1 MKFSQFLPMSITVRF
16 ILVLAYFFITSLN
29 HLSAQNNSIEHI
41 SNARAYYWLAR
52 SRSNAVYEAKIA
64 LKHLDSARYQ
74 LGVKEKNTPELIKAI
89 DDLTGELNALIGI
102 SLDNMNGKYPLYM
115 HLTGELRE
123 EYELRDEP
131 IEISIEDGIQALL
144 DANNYVTKKPL
155 SDLNTFCVVEVY
167 DNTGGSFEDSIVL
180 TEVVKQYLTNNSL
193 FYVLSDE
200 ENNQVGLYTKNKAGI
215 IDSIGKLFSTTQVGF
230 FKVNILNRN
239 PALNYVG
246 VTFEYYDVLKSS
258 LLASN
263 YYETFKQDKTA
274 WFKKSFNAFN
284 DFSAWLILML
294 FPIIGFLLFF
304 KKDRF
309 SQRKLTTP
317 VLIGTLLGGLLG
329 IFIFLITPSLISFL
343 APSPD
348 TFVAETKAL
357 LWPLIFSSITF
368 IIFPILLFLIIP
380 LISDKYFLNLHAS
393 CFSLLSSLNF
403 GVLIGYNLEYAK
415 YFEETL
421 PLSILFSYGAVTVLA
436 SYLLTH
442 FYISH
447 YRRRLSLAHLYKSP
461 LIMLIYFPVSLYLFE
476 IEPTSTFEYSQ
487 LLITP
492 FLLIPYGIVYFIEK
506 KGMRKKHIAV
516 VEKSPLERIISSITT
531 QLNEYS
537 ENKRYVAFEKNISE
551 IVAKE
556 LRSFDHKLS
565 FSYFSGKSG
574 IGKTSLIDG
583 LRQSSPD
590 NLSWFYGDCD
600 EFEESKNI
608 PYEPFYQ
615 AFYENRFEEG
625 HFADRGIFFS
635 GKSNS
640 TELIKK
646 SSPAL
651 AMIPGLSISPDDLIK
666 TVSSFGGEMSEAR
679 VDRVISSLREAFIQY
694 LAEKTT
700 EKRKV
705 NIILDD
711 IHWLDQLSFELFI
724 ALFELMKELS
734 DTFDYLYFHVIVI
747 DNPNS
752 GKQDQ
757 LKERLKTILEVIQL
771 NGFYKFDK
779 IPFDQIVHEHFVKY
793 FLSHKNNGCA
803 IDEDLISE
811 IEEFVSNREYTPR
824 MSLELL
830 LSIFKSDSITFH
842 GRVLKATKTMNIG
855 SFAIA
860 DADKK
865 RYFELFNNLSVD
877 LLKYLS
883 AAAFIGMEF
892 EAKVLSKIWKIKR
905 LDLLH
910 LLLEAEKNGVI
921 FDKNDTD
928 DIYAFTS
935 RKIRNSLR
943 EYVTRNNLDQV
954 TPQIVRDYHLSILKI
969 ELNINEIE
977 EVTFEYLS
985 RLNSFLL
992 QKVSERAKH
1001 LMISYS
1007 EKTQLIY
1014 TAAAL
1019 KLFEEGK
1026 FDQAQRY
1033 ANSIDPNH
1041 SLEDEYPNLLDI
1053 HIFTN
1058 IQSKDTHRAE
1068 SIYNKLLEKVNNLNS
1083 EQKGNRKEAL
1093 SMLERLLDFN
1103 HRAKLN
1109 KFDFS
1114 DALTHFPKDMT
1125 PIIRWYQIIG
1135 SEKMNSLELESLEET
1150 IMENTLIERRIKGKF
1165 TNSLFNNIEDENK
1178 KFELIKKRFEFIN
1191 NTSLEE
1197 EVSIE
1202 KFIKTYCDYS
1212 IENLSYQQIEDLAYL
1227 GGSLFKLAESKK
1239 TDLIYRYSL
1248 GQKRLLINEVLGD
1261 KNGIFWS
1268 TYALLGLRSESEDAP
1283 DLLEDYSVL
1292 LRKNKKMYDQGI
1304 SGKPVHIYLGLIKN
1318 QISVNPEKF
1327 NSEELITVNQTL
1339 LSAIREK
1346 PSKND
1351 QKFNSNYVKK
1361 DILKLLDLMTDD
1373 NVRDVLQKI
1382 LDL

>member
-1 MKFSQFLPMSITVRF
+1 MSIIVRL
-16 ILVLAYFFITSLN
+16 ILFLGYFFISSLN
-29 HLSAQNNSIEHI
+29 HLSAQTNSLEHI

-52 SRSNAVYEAKIA
+52 TRSNAVYEAKIA
-64 LKHLDSARYQ
+64 LKYLDSARYE
-74 LGVKEKNTPELIKAI
+74 LGVEEKNSLELIKSI
-89 DDLTGELNALIGI
+89 DDLTGELNALIDI
-102 SLDNMNGKYPLYM
+102 SMDNMNGKYPLYM

-144 DANNYVTKKPL
+144 DANNNVTKKPL
-155 SDLNTFCVVEVY
+155 SDLNTFCIVQVY
-167 DNTGGSFEDSIVL
+167 DNSGGNFEDSLVL
-180 TEVVKQYLTNNSL
+180 TEVVRQYLTNNSL

-200 ENNQVGLYTKNKAGI
+200 ENNQVGLITKNKEGI

-246 VTFEYYDVLKSS
+246 VTFEYYDVRKNS

-274 WFKKSFNAFN
+274 WFKNSFNASS
-284 DFSAWLILML
+284 DFSAWLIFML

-309 SQRKLTTP
+309 SQQKSITP
-317 VLIGTLLGGLLG
+317 GLIGTLLGGLLG
-329 IFIFLITPSLISFL
+329 ILIFFITPSLISFL

-348 TFVAETKAL
+348 TFLAEPKAIA
-357 LWPLIFSSITF
+357 WPLIFSLITF
-368 IIFPILLFLIIP
+368 ILSPILLFLIIP
-380 LISDKYFLNLHAS
+380 LVSDKYFLNLHAS

-421 PLSILFSYGAVTVLA
+421 PLSMLLYYAAITVLA

-442 FYISH
+442 FYISY
-447 YRRRLSLAHLYKSP
+447 YRRRLSLFHLYKSL

-476 IEPTSTFEYSQ
+476 LEPTGTFNFSK

-506 KGMRKKHIAV
+506 KGISKKHIAIV
-516 VEKSPLERIISSITT
+516 QQSPLERIISSITT

-556 LRSFDHKLS
+556 LKSFDHKLS
-565 FSYFSGKSG
+565 FSHFSGKSG

-615 AFYENRFEEG
+615 AFYENRFENG

-700 EKRKV
+700 DNRKV

-724 ALFELMKELS
+724 ALFDLMKELS
-734 DTFDYLYFHVIVI
+734 DTFEYLYFHVIVI

-757 LKERLKTILEVIQL
+757 LEERLKTIHEVIQL

-779 IPFDQIVHEHFVKY
+779 ISFDQIVHKHFVKY
-793 FLSHKNNGCA
+793 FLSYKNTACA
-803 IDEDLISE
+803 IDEDLILE
-811 IEEFVSNREYTPR
+811 IEDFVSNREYTPR

-830 LSIFKSDSITFH
+830 LSIFKSDSVIYD
-842 GRVLKATKTMNIG
+842 GRVLKATKTMNIA

-865 RYFELFNNLSVD
+865 RYFELFDNLSVD

-892 EAKVLSKIWKIKR
+892 EAKVLSRIWNIKR

-943 EYVTRNNLDQV
+943 EYVTRNNLDQI

-969 ELNINEIE
+969 ELNVNDLD
-977 EVTFEYLS
+977 EVTLEYLS
-985 RLNSFLL
+985 HLNSFLL

-1001 LMISYS
+1001 LVISYP
-1007 EKTQLIY
+1007 EKTQLIF
-1014 TAAAL
+1014 TATAL

-1026 FDQAQRY
+1026 FGQAQRY
-1033 ANSIDPNH
+1033 ANSINPKS
-1041 SLEDEYPNLLDI
+1041 SLETDHPNLLDI

-1058 IQSKDTHRAE
+1058 IQLKETHRAE
-1068 SIYNKLLEKVNNLNS
+1068 SIYNNLYEKVNRFNS
-1083 EQKGNRKEAL
+1083 EQKGNRNEAL

-1109 KFDFS
+1109 KFDFE
-1114 DALTHFPKDMT
+1114 DALTHFPKDMI
-1125 PIIRWYQIIG
+1125 PILQWYQIIG
-1135 SEKMNSLELESLEET
+1135 SEEVNPLELKSLEQP
-1150 IMENTLIERRIKGKF
+1150 IIENALIEGRIKGKF
-1165 TNSLFNNIEDENK
+1165 INSLVRYSYIEDKNK
-1178 KFELIKKRFEFIN
+1178 QFELLKKRFEFII
-1191 NTSLEE
+1191 NTSLKE

-1202 KFIKTYCDYS
+1202 LFIKTYCDYS

-1239 TDLIYRYSL
+1239 TDLIYLYSL

-1261 KNGIFWS
+1261 EIGIFWS
-1268 TYALLGLRSESEDAP
+1268 TFTLLGLRNMSEDAP

-1292 LRKNKKMYDQGI
+1292 LSKNKKMYDQGI
-1304 SGKPVHIYLGLIKN
+1304 SGKPVYVYLQLIKN
-1318 QISVNPEKF
+1318 QLSLHAEKF
-1327 NSEELITVNQTL
+1327 NSDELISVNQTL

-1361 DILKLLDLMTDD
+1361 DILKLLDLITDE

-1382 LDL
+1382 LDLSR